1 MAGMGRRWLAVA
13 LIAVAL
19 ASGSYAGLSF
29 AGTVAQT
36 TVYVVEKEWTVKA
49 SRSTVSAG
57 KVVFRVRNTGRA
69 AHKLIVLKTNLPPR
83 KLINPRTGWTT
94 ALEPGRMAGT
104 RLLLPGQRG
113 KLTLTLKPGHYLLIC
128 NQAGHFHLGMHTGL
142 TVSG

>member
-1 MAGMGRRWLAVA
+1 VTKRKFA
-13 LIAVAL
+13 IAVIAVV
-19 ASGSYAGLSF
+19 AAAGSYAAVSL
-29 AGTVAQT
+29 AGADAAQT